1 MKFILSL
8 FLFCALAD
16 NALAVSGRG
25 RVSMVSQMM
34 TAPRAVVTEA
44 KDTASKSSLAVTPE
58 IMYPAP
64 KVDSREDE
72 RQACLINNVG
82 VGNTFVWASRYSN
95 TDNYYMM
102 LEDTENPENN
112 TCFVRVELKSRDP
125 KIDVSDF
132 EAKYFELGR
141 NIKCAEWVEEEELR
155 QRILDAKKSKR
166 AWATVGGAVG
176 GAAVGV
182 GAMELF
188 GNKLIGG
195 KVEGQKDKSLTDAD
209 LQIVAYNNMSPTEQ
223 ADFKDQVMKLKEKCK
238 AVKEDV
244 DGEECAEYERDFE
257 DILSD
262 MYDIACK
269 PYEQLFKF
277 FEKN

>member
-16 NALAVSGRG
+16 TALAASGRG

-34 TAPRAVVTEA
+34 TAPRAVVTET
-44 KDTASKSSLAVTPE
+44 KDMTSKSSLAVTPE

-72 RQACLINNVG
+72 REACLINNVG

-95 TDNYYMM
+95 TDNYSMM

-125 KIDVSDF
+125 NINVSDF
-132 EAKYFELGR
+132 QSKYFELGK
-141 NIKCAEWVEEEELR
+141 NIKCAEWVNEEDLQ

-195 KVEGQKDKSLTDAD
+195 KVEGQKGMAEERFIISNIHKQKKQDSAK
-209 LQIVAYNNMSPTEQ
+209 YN
-223 ADFKDQVMKLKEKCK
+223 AFVKDIKELKESCDKNNQD
-238 AVKEDV
+238 E
-244 DGEECAEYERDFE
+244 
-257 DILSD
+257 
-262 MYDIACK
+262 
-269 PYEQLFKF
+269 LFKSVC
-277 FEKN
+277 EKYKYLMNEFAKTETTES